1 MPRQT
6 SFKNT
11 QFNAHIT
18 SKGKETT
25 RCRHYRDK
33 YFIRSLS
40 DRKGTYLKAYEGFIR
55 HVVELIQ
62 KRINGDVEARLD
74 LKVIPNIY
82 IAIAQYVVDDLDN
95 EGVINESRRVTI
107 DRLFTQAILQASM
120 PFYLFSNK
128 GQKDLFK
135 ELDYTPPS
143 RDRLLNELLTAA
155 YDDIVKKVTRIINL

>member
-18 SKGKETT
+18 SEGKETT
-25 RCRHYRDK
+25 RCRYYRDK
-33 YFIRSLS
+33 CFIRSLS

-55 HVVELIQ
+55 HVAELIQ
-62 KRINGDVEARLD
+62 KRINSDIEARLD
-74 LKVIPNIY
+74 LKAIPNVY
-82 IAIAQYVVDDLDN
+82 IAIARYVVEDLDN

-107 DRLFTQAILQASM
+107 DRLFTQAMLQAGM
-120 PFYLFSNK
+120 PFYSFSNK